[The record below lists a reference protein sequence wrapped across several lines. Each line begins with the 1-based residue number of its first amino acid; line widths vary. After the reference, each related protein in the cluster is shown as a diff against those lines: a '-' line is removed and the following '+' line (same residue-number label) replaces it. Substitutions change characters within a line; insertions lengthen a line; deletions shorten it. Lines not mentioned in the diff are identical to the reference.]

1 MRLKKLTL
9 SNFRGFEQIEIDFCD
24 DFTVVA
30 GVNGSGK
37 SSLLRAISGIGSY
50 LLPKIT
56 SAKKE
61 AFSLTDA
68 DIYSGNLALSI
79 SASFKTYEQ
88 MLYGQILRS
97 KPDPEDVPKLIAE
110 RESIRTKRRYT
121 KKGSAEDINSEE
133 RLYVIEQLLKES
145 EDYFSWQ
152 SEREEIR
159 IGNPLII
166 HYSTKRVLSRL
177 PTRLSKV
184 QPLTPANAYSNSL
197 QEVGI
202 SLNDFANWY
211 RACENG
217 LLGEEDFG
225 LKLLQMLEVVI
236 ENMLPSF
243 SALLLVDKPK
253 PHFKI
258 RKNNIQLE
266 LDQLSEGE
274 KGILALAFDLTR
286 RLTLANPQSQN
297 AIEAG
302 FALVMI
308 DEIEL
313 HLHPKWQRQILKRLT
328 SIFRNCQFIVTT
340 HSPQVIG
347 QAPAENLRLLY
358 LNEEKG
364 KEKICAVTPYQSLGM
379 DSSWVL
385 QNIMNCPARDYE
397 TEQKLS
403 AIFDEIDKNE
413 LVSARQKITA
423 LSNEIGNFPDLQ
435 EASSLL
441 DRLELL
447 EAYEED

>member
-1 MRLKKLTL
+1 MKLKKLTL
-9 SNFRGFEQIEIDFCD
+9 SNFRGFEQIEVDFCD
-24 DFTVVA
+24 DFTVIA

-50 LLPKIT
+50 LLPEIT
-56 SAKKE
+56 PAKKE
-61 AFSLTDA
+61 AFLLTDA
-68 DIYSGNLALSI
+68 DIYSGKPALSI

-88 MLYGQILRS
+88 MLYGQISRS
-97 KPDPEDVPKLIAE
+97 KTDPEDVPKLMVE
-110 RESIRTKRRYT
+110 RESIRSKRRYT
-121 KKGSAEDINSEE
+121 KKGSEEDIDFEN
-133 RLYVIEQLLKES
+133 RLYEIEQLLKES
-145 EDYFSWQ
+145 KNHFSWQ
-152 SEREEIR
+152 SEKGEIE

-166 HYSTKRVLSRL
+166 HYSTKRVLTRL

-184 QPLTPANAYSNSL
+184 QPLTPANAYLKSL
-197 QEVGI
+197 QESEI

-217 LLGEEDFG
+217 LLGKENFG
-225 LKLLQMLEVVI
+225 SKLLQMLEVVI
-236 ENMLPSF
+236 ENMLPNF
-243 SALLLVDKPK
+243 SDLLLVDKPK

-266 LDQLSEGE
+266 LEQLSEGE
-274 KGILALAFDLTR
+274 RGILALAFDLTR

-297 AIEAG
+297 AIKEG

-313 HLHPKWQRQILKRLT
+313 HLHPKWQRQVLKRLT
-328 SIFRNCQFIVTT
+328 AIFKNCQFIVTT

-358 LNEEKG
+358 INEVEEKG
-364 KEKICAVTPYQSLGM
+364 KICAVTPHQALGM
-379 DSSWVL
+379 DSSWIL
-385 QNIMNCPARDYE
+385 QNIMNCPARDYV
-397 TEQKLS
+397 TEQKLRT
-403 AIFDEIDKNE
+403 IFDEIDKNE
-413 LVSARQKITA
+413 LVSARHKI
-423 LSNEIGNFPDLQ
+423 NELLNEVGDFPDLQ
-435 EASSLL
+435 ETSALL